1 MGFKFFF
8 HITKI
13 NKIYNIDKLNL
24 MYIYSNT
31 KKNKMV
37 KKITVTES
45 ELIKLIEDNI
55 EDVGY
60 LDMGGDVDDEFEYYE
75 PEEEE
80 GDNEKVGEILSPEQ
94 IVGLLE
100 DQIIQLQDRVQYSEE
115 LLADILEYNESLMN
129 DLKGNDDLNLRKSSQ
144 KLRAL
149 ETRAGREIF
158 WLKSRR
164 L

>member
-1 MGFKFFF
+1 MVFKFFF
-8 HITKI
+8 HTTKI

-24 MYIYSNT
+24 TYIYSNT

-37 KKITVTES
+37 RKITVTEN

-55 EDVGY
+55 EDAGY
-60 LDMGGDVDDEFEYYE
+60 LDMENGIEDDGFEYYK
-75 PEEEE
+75 PEEDEE
-80 GDNEKVGEILSPEQ
+80 DEIEKILSPEE

-100 DQIIQLQDRVQYSEE
+100 DQVVQLQDRVQYSEE
-115 LLADILEYNESLMN
+115 LLADILEYNESLMS
-129 DLKGNDDLNLRKSSQ
+129 DLMDSPDLNLRKSKQ

>member
-1 MGFKFFF
+1 
-8 HITKI
+8 
-13 NKIYNIDKLNL
+13 
-24 MYIYSNT
+24 
-31 KKNKMV
+31 MV
-37 KKITVTES
+37 RKITVTES

-55 EDVGY
+55 EDAGY
-60 LDMGGDVDDEFEYYE
+60 LDMENGMEDGFEYYK
-75 PEEEE
+75 PEEDEE
-80 GDNEKVGEILSPEQ
+80 DEIEKILSPEE

-100 DQIIQLQDRVQYSEE
+100 DQVVQLQDRVQYSEE

-129 DLKGNDDLNLRKSSQ
+129 DLRGNSDLNLRKSAQ

>member
-1 MGFKFFF
+1 
-8 HITKI
+8 
-13 NKIYNIDKLNL
+13 